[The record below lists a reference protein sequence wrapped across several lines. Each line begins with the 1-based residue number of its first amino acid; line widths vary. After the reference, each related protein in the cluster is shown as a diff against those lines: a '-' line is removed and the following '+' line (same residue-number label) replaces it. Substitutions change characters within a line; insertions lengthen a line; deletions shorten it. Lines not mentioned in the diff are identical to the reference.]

1 MTLKFEVYWS
11 FRSPYSYLATPRLV
25 QFAREHEVAVSVR
38 AVRPLAVRDPEF
50 FKRMD
55 PLWRPYLFLDT
66 RRQAEFL
73 GLSFRRPVPDPIV
86 QDLVSNEIAAE
97 QPFIRDLTHL
107 GIEAERRGRG
117 LAFIDEVSRLLW
129 GGAIDNWHQGN
140 HLAGAARRAGLDY
153 AQMRAAID
161 GAPERYDATLEA
173 NEAALRAVGHWGVP
187 CFVFEGEPFFGQDR
201 FETFVWR
208 LSQNGLRKLA
218 QAAPGHEDLNGRMS
232 RGQTSGCTKKN
243 QGELNG

>member
-1 MTLKFEVYWS
+1 MTLTFEVYWS

-25 QFAREHEVAVSVR
+25 AFAREHDVAVSVR
-38 AVRPLAVRDPEF
+38 AVRPLAARDPEF

-66 RRQAEFL
+66 QRQAALL
-73 GLSFRRPVPDPIV
+73 GLSFRRPVPDPII
-86 QDLVSNEIAAE
+86 QDPVTNEIAAE

-129 GGAIDNWHQGN
+129 GGAVDNWHQGD
-140 HLAGAARRAGLDY
+140 HLAEASRRAGLDY
-153 AQMRAAID
+153 AQMRAIID
-161 GAPERYDATLEA
+161 GDPARYDAALEA

-187 CFVFEGEPFFGQDR
+187 CFVFKGEPFFGQDR
-201 FETFVWR
+201 FDAFIWR
-208 LSQNGLRKLA
+208 LSQHGLQKRGTPA
-218 QAAPGHEDLNGRMS
+218 PEAA
-232 RGQTSGCTKKN
+232 
-243 QGELNG
+243 